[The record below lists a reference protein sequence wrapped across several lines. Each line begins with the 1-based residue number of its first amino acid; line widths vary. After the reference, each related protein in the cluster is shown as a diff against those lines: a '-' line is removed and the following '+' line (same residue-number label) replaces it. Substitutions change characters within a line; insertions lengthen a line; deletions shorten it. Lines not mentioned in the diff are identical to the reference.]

1 MDWLLTYLPKHL
13 LRGCQCWELMS
24 CSQEGPRIAATFPPN
39 SPALLSPDLLSLN
52 SLSLGLHLFMS
63 PLEILVTP
71 SGELLECVVGQEL
84 SLVSLP
90 FWLQMCPWKGA
101 GRKPHRLYRATAVQA
116 GRTGDKT
123 SICINADYS
132 GLNSSTWAA

>member
-1 MDWLLTYLPKHL
+1 
-13 LRGCQCWELMS
+13 
-24 CSQEGPRIAATFPPN
+24 
-39 SPALLSPDLLSLN
+39 
-52 SLSLGLHLFMS
+52 MS

-90 FWLQMCPWKGA
+90 LWLQMRPRKGA

-116 GRTGDKT
+116 GRVGDKT